1 MKSVKHQR
9 SDYVLLGTVAALIIL
24 GVLILA
30 GISAPLSQQKFGNTT
45 YFLFHQVIFG
55 LIVGIM
61 GALIV
66 FKIPISYLKKW
77 SPTLLLI
84 NLFFLVLVFLPIIGI
99 TFRGASRWINLG
111 FISFQPSEFLKISF
125 ILYLASWLATRFE
138 EGKTKKNIFSNNKL
152 HYETLFPFLIII
164 TFIGLFLILQPDAS
178 TLGIIALVAGIM
190 YFSKGSPLWHTALII
205 FVGMSSLFFLIKTAP
220 YRMNRFLV
228 FLNPEI
234 DPMGKGYQLKQSLI
248 AIGSGGLLGVGL
260 SWSRQKF
267 VFLPESMSDSV
278 FSILSEEMGFVGG
291 FLLVSLFVV
300 FLWRGMKISKM
311 ASDKFCALTA
321 LGISSWITLQAFINM
336 GAMVGILPLT
346 GIPLPFISYGG
357 SHIVAELIGVGILL
371 NISKTT

>member
-1 MKSVKHQR
+1 MKSIKHQR
-9 SDYVLLGTVAALIIL
+9 PDYILLGIVAVLIIL

-45 YFLFHQVIFG
+45 NFLFHQIIFG
-55 LIVGIM
+55 LIVGII
-61 GALIV
+61 GAFIV

-99 TFRGASRWINLG
+99 SFRGASRWINLG
-111 FISFQPSEFLKISF
+111 FISFQPSEFLKITF

-138 EGKTKKNIFSNNKL
+138 KGKTKK
-152 HYETLFPFLIII
+152 YETLLPFLIII
-164 TFIGLFLILQPDAS
+164 AFIGLFLILQPDAS
-178 TLGIIALVAGIM
+178 TLGIIALVAGMM
-190 YFSKGSPLWHTALII
+190 YFSIGSPLWHIVLIGLI
-205 FVGMSSLFFLIKTAP
+205 GMSSLIFLIKTAP

-260 SWSRQKF
+260 GWSRQKF

-278 FSILSEEMGFVGG
+278 FSILSEEIGFVGG
-291 FLLVSLFVV
+291 FFLVSFFLF
-300 FLWRGMKISKM
+300 FLWRGIKISKM

-321 LGISSWITLQAFINM
+321 LGICSWITLQAFINM